1 MNAKKRI
8 VMNETVKNTHSKW
21 EQVRIGGVEV
31 DGISLKLLMQHLD
44 EMVESGGAHYVC
56 FCDAHLFG
64 RATQEPKTS
73 DILSKASLVLPDGVS
88 MTLGPRLMG
97 YELPERLPGPLV
109 MIEYCKYGVSKGRK
123 HFFYGGD
130 NGVPERLSQSLK
142 EKIPGLNVVGTF
154 SPPFRPLTD
163 VEIDNVK
170 RMIEESGAEVL
181 WVGLGAPKQEQ
192 WMAEHLGK
200 IRVPLML
207 GVGAAF
213 DFHSGN
219 RKWAPLWIRKIGMEW
234 IYRMV
239 TGGKRV
245 FLRNIKSDTLI
256 IWILL
261 KEVISRRLFNKHK

>member
-1 MNAKKRI
+1 MDAKKRT
-8 VMNETVKNTHSKW
+8 VTDETLENTHSQW
-21 EQVRIGGVEV
+21 RQVRIGGVV
-31 DGISLKLLMQHLD
+31 LDGISLTLLMQRLD
-44 EMVESGGAHYVC
+44 EMVESGGPHCVC
-56 FCDAHLFG
+56 FCDAHLCV
-64 RATQEPKTS
+64 RATQEPKIC

-88 MTLGPRLMG
+88 MILGSKLMG
-97 YELPERLPGPLV
+97 YELPGRLTGPLV

-123 HFFYGGD
+123 HFFLGGE

-142 EKIPGLNVVGTF
+142 EKIPGLNVVGMF
-154 SPPFRPLTD
+154 SPPFRLLTD
-163 VEIDNVK
+163 VEMDNVK
-170 RMIEESGAEVL
+170 RMIEESGADVL

-234 IYRMV
+234 IYRML

-245 FLRNIKSDTLI
+245 FLRNVKCVTLI
-256 IWILL
+256 VWIVL
-261 KEVISRRLFNKHK
+261 KQAISRLLFNRQC

>member
-1 MNAKKRI
+1 MAAKTKT
-8 VMNETVKNTHSKW
+8 VFDETLKNTHSKW

-31 DGISLKLLMQHLD
+31 DGISLALLMQHLD
-44 EMVESGGAHYVC
+44 EMVESGGPHYVC
-56 FCDAHLFG
+56 FCDAHLCV
-64 RATQEPKTS
+64 RATQEPKLS
-73 DILSKASLVLPDGVS
+73 DILGKASLVLPDGVS
-88 MTLGPRLMG
+88 LSLGPKLMG
-97 YELPERLPGPLV
+97 YEFPERLPGPLV
-109 MIEYCKYGVSKGRK
+109 MIEYCKYGVSKGLK

-142 EKIPGLNVVGTF
+142 EKIPGLDVVGMF

-170 RMIEESGAEVL
+170 KMIEESGAEVL

-192 WMAEHLGK
+192 WMAEHIGK

-261 KEVISRRLFNKHK
+261 KEVISRRLFSKQ

>member
-1 MNAKKRI
+1 
-8 VMNETVKNTHSKW
+8 
-21 EQVRIGGVEV
+21 
-31 DGISLKLLMQHLD
+31 
-44 EMVESGGAHYVC
+44 
-56 FCDAHLFG
+56 
-64 RATQEPKTS
+64 
-73 DILSKASLVLPDGVS
+73 
-88 MTLGPRLMG
+88 
-97 YELPERLPGPLV
+97 
-109 MIEYCKYGVSKGRK
+109 GVSKGRK

-154 SPPFRPLTD
+154 SPPFRSLTD
-163 VEIDNVK
+163 VEVNNVK

-261 KEVISRRLFNKHK
+261 KEVISRRLFNKQ